1 MISYMDKSKAITADD
16 LIRRYGL
23 NDLKKDRKAINTLND
38 GLTKINKNLENYIDA
53 VLKDMESLQSQVDG
67 NITTWFFVG
76 IPTPENSPAKDW
88 IKAEDRTNH
97 LGDLYY
103 DQNTGYAYRWANI
116 ENEYKWL
123 KITDNDVVEALAI
136 ANSAKDTADSKRR
149 VFYDEPVTPY
159 DSGDIWIYEG
169 EIYRCIRSRGT
180 GNWNTEDWI
189 NDLKYTD
196 DTIANKAIEDLNKFI
211 TEVTTHYVTNKIME
225 ETINSIS
232 STIQSVQLDV
242 DKKNQVFLDQPIPPY
257 NKGDIWIEDEKIYV
271 CITPKENGNFSEGD
285 FRLDLDSTQFA
296 TKTQIE
302 QTDEKIN
309 LIVESQQTIESEMAQ
324 VANKSDV
331 KSLNDNAKILS
342 DSIAVLQTNVS
353 KLIQGA
359 DNLQIDITNTTALL
373 NQINNNYVT
382 NEDLKNQVVTEVTTT
397 TGFTLNK
404 DGLKVAKTGAKTST
418 IINEKG
424 LGVNDSNNN
433 SILYAGYDDSLGDT
447 VLKTNKLIINN
458 ASRFENYN
466 DQNSKSAVGCFWTGG

>member
-1 MISYMDKSKAITADD
+1 MISYMDKPKAITADD

-53 VLKDMESLQSQVDG
+53 VLKDIESLQSQVDG

-88 IKAEDRTNH
+88 IKAEDKTNH

-103 DQNTGYAYRWANI
+103 DQNTGYAYRWANTD
-116 ENEYKWL
+116 NEYKWL

-196 DTIANKAIEDLNKFI
+196 DTVANKAIEDLNKFI
-211 TEVTTHYVTNKIME
+211 TEVTTQYVTNKIME

-232 STIQSVQLDV
+232 STIQSVQIDV

-257 NKGDIWIEDEKIYV
+257 NKGDIWIQDEKIYV
-271 CITPKENGNFSEGD
+271 CINAKKTGAFSQSD
-285 FRLDLDSTQFA
+285 FRLDLDSKQFA

-302 QTDEKIN
+302 QTDRNISS
-309 LIVESQQTIESEMAQ
+309 IVTEQREMNEEL
-324 VANKSDV
+324 ANKANQSDV
-331 KSLNDNAKILS
+331 DSINSNLGTINDNMETI
-342 DSIAVLQTNVS
+342 QTDITQLTQS
-353 KLIQGA
+353 A
-359 DNLQIDITNTTALL
+359 SNLQINITNTTSLL
-373 NQINNNYVT
+373 NKIEGNYAT
-382 NEDLKNQVVTEVTTT
+382 QDDLKNVVVNEVTTT
-397 TGFTLNK
+397 TGFK
-404 DGLKVAKTGAKTST
+404 FDKEGLKISKTGAKTLT
-418 IINEKG
+418 LITERG
-424 LGVNDSNNN
+424 LSVKNSNNQ
-433 SILYAGYDDSLGDT
+433 SVLFAGYDDTLGDT
-447 VLKTNKLIINN
+447 VLKANNLILNDKV
-458 ASRFENYN
+458 RFESYVDSN
-466 DQNSKSAVGCFWTGG
+466 NSQAVGCFWVG